1 MKAPPCAFSE
11 MVGKIQVLT
20 LEVRTALS
28 AEVLDARMRACFGAG
43 GLGLNLEEEPTDR
56 LTFTGGGG
64 HVSATLRP
72 DGGGTLLRIVT
83 SGWAVQV
90 KRFVNELP

>member
-1 MKAPPCAFSE
+1 MKVPPCPFNAI
-11 MVGKIQVLT
+11 VGKIRMLS

-28 AEVLDARMRACFGAG
+28 AGELDKRLRECFGTG